1 MNKQSQKGG
10 NHSINIQAE
19 SLIVEA
25 RLTYKDVRDIA
36 LDVFKQ
42 NFHQLVGVAKETA
55 AQRAEEITD
64 NFLKTLQERNPEGI
78 RSAED
83 PDFQYALFT
92 AQREYARAGDTDL
105 ADILVDIL
113 VERSKESARSLQSIV
128 LNESLNVAPKLTSD
142 QMTVLSL
149 VFTLRYTKYLKMNS
163 TQALKDYIRTRIA
176 PFINDLPNKESAY
189 QHLEFVGCC
198 NIQVTQI
205 SVENIFNRN
214 YPVLF
219 SNGFTLEAL
228 KEKIG
233 DSQYPGELVIPCM
246 HDSKMFQINAIDEEV
261 FRKLAADRSVSDDIT
276 NKFLELH
283 QKSMMNQTKI
293 KEYLESLDSV
303 MPDFLKR
310 WDDSSLKHITLT
322 SVGIAIGHAN
332 VRRVTGEG
340 APLSI
345 WI

>member
-1 MNKQSQKGG
+1 MSKQNQEGG

-19 SLIVEA
+19 SLTLKTG
-25 RLTYKDVRDIA
+25 LTYKDVREIA
-36 LDVFKQ
+36 IDVFKQ
-42 NFHQLVGVAKETA
+42 NFYQLVGVAKETA

-64 NFLKTLQERNPEGI
+64 KFLKTLQERNPEGI

-113 VERSKESARSLQSIV
+113 VERSKESARSLQGIV
-128 LNESLNVAPKLTSD
+128 LNESLNVAPKLTPD
-142 QMTVLSL
+142 QIAVLSI
-149 VFTLRYTKYLKMNS
+149 VFTLRYSKYLRMYS
-163 TQALKDYIRTRIA
+163 IPALKDYIKTRIS

-189 QHLEFVGCC
+189 QHLEFIGCC
-198 NIQVTQI
+198 SIQITEI
-205 SVENIFNRN
+205 SIERIFHLR
-214 YPVLF
+214 YPGLF
-219 SNGFTLEAL
+219 SNGFTLETL

-233 DSQYPGELVIPCM
+233 DNQYPGELVTPCLQ
-246 HDSKMFQINAIDEEV
+246 DSKMLQINAIDEES
-261 FRKLAADRSVSDDIT
+261 FHKLATEKGVGDDIT
-276 NKFLELH
+276 TKFLELH
-283 QKSMMNQTKI
+283 KKSMMNETKV
-293 KEYLESLDSV
+293 KEYLESLDPAMRDLV
-303 MPDFLKR
+303 KR
-310 WDDSSLKHITLT
+310 WNDSSLKHITLT